1 MLIAAATAFAVVF
14 GLFVVAALVLLV
26 LVLRF
31 TLRRSAA
38 SRAEWLAGQTVED
51 EPTEPGEE
59 EEEEEE
65 DPPMTALVLAGG
77 GTRGAVQIG
86 MLQVLTEHGFRPDR
100 IYGSSVGAVNGVA

>member
-1 MLIAAATAFAVVF
+1 MLVAAATAFAVVF
-14 GLFVVAALVLLV
+14 GLFVVAALVLVV

-38 SRAEWLAGQTVED
+38 SRAAWLSGQGAD
-51 EPTEPGEE
+51 QEPGPEE
-59 EEEEEE
+59 EVEEEDVE

-100 IYGSSVGAVNGVA
+100 